1 MEKTINGIFRFFIG
15 YHRSLSYEGGKRMKR
30 CMEYMI
36 YSLPVIMLLVG
47 ELLIQLGF
55 SRSQVY
61 VPLLALFPFVYLL
74 QGNLV
79 AIYGGKLLIA
89 VIITSL
95 CYFVGLLLFLN
106 YSAWF
111 YILIYLAITWFI
123 VKIIECIRLS

>member
-1 MEKTINGIFRFFIG
+1 
-15 YHRSLSYEGGKRMKR
+15 MKR
-30 CMEYMI
+30 CMKYMI

>member
-1 MEKTINGIFRFFIG
+1 
-15 YHRSLSYEGGKRMKR
+15 MKR
-30 CMEYMI
+30 FMKYVI

>member
-1 MEKTINGIFRFFIG
+1 
-15 YHRSLSYEGGKRMKR
+15 MKR
-30 CMEYMI
+30 CMKYMI

-61 VPLLALFPFVYLL
+61 VPILALFLFLYLL

-79 AIYGGKLLIA
+79 VIYGGKLLIA
-89 VIITSL
+89 VIITSF
-95 CYFVGLLLFLN
+95 CYFVSLLLFLN

>member
-1 MEKTINGIFRFFIG
+1 
-15 YHRSLSYEGGKRMKR
+15 MKR
-30 CMEYMI
+30 CMKYMI

-61 VPLLALFPFVYLL
+61 VPLLALFPLL

-89 VIITSL
+89 VIITSF

>member
-1 MEKTINGIFRFFIG
+1 
-15 YHRSLSYEGGKRMKR
+15 MKR
-30 CMEYMI
+30 YMKYMI

-111 YILIYLAITWFI
+111 YILIYLAITWLI

>member
-1 MEKTINGIFRFFIG
+1 
-15 YHRSLSYEGGKRMKR
+15 MKR

-61 VPLLALFPFVYLL
+61 VPILALFLFLYLL

-79 AIYGGKLLIA
+79 VIYGGKLLIA
-89 VIITSL
+89 VIITSF
-95 CYFVGLLLFLN
+95 CYFVSLLLFLN